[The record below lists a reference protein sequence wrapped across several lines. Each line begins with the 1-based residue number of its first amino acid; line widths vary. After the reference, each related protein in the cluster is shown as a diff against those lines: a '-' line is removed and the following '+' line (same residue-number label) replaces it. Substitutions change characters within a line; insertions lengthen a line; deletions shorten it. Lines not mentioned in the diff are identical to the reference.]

1 MRSVRFMG
9 RLPALLLFGYVW
21 LMIGYFLGT
30 ITLMGPIQWMVPLV
44 KQSNPQG
51 IEDVMV
57 KGMIGLFVLAALV
70 SWGATKA
77 VRRCCKGYLVTGFL
91 RLQQVI

>member
-1 MRSVRFMG
+1 
-9 RLPALLLFGYVW
+9 
-21 LMIGYFLGT
+21 MIGNVLGT

-77 VRRCCKGYLVTGFL
+77 VRRCCKKGYLVTGFL

>member
-1 MRSVRFMG
+1 
-9 RLPALLLFGYVW
+9 
-21 LMIGYFLGT
+21 
-30 ITLMGPIQWMVPLV
+30 MVPLV

-57 KGMIGLFVLAALV
+57 KRMIGLFVLAALV

-77 VRRCCKGYLVTGFL
+77 VRRCCTGYLVTGFL